1 MNFYA
6 TIHPWYDQ
14 IFPFA
19 MAQRDFVLSFG
30 SGPELELVDVG
41 CGTGS
46 LLVSLAGSFGRCT
59 GLDPDE
65 EMLAGARAKADSAGV
80 PIRLMPGGMLDL
92 DREFAPG
99 SVDRLICFG
108 NTIPHLESPEQ
119 VDHFLRQA
127 ASVLRPEGMILLQII
142 HFRRIFD
149 QELPGLPTLEN
160 DQVRFVRN
168 YHYTLPDPGV
178 IRFHTILTIKESG
191 QVIENDIPL
200 LALSLEQLSEALGKA
215 GFSDLQ
221 TFGSFTRDPFSAD
234 SIPLILTS
242 RVSG

>member
-108 NTIPHLESPEQ
+108 NTIPHLESLEQ

-178 IRFHTILTIKESG
+178 IRLCIRYGYARRYPRQSGCTPPNLQIYRGSLPDFCACGRTVPDNHSFEILCWSDFH
-191 QVIENDIPL
+191 
-200 LALSLEQLSEALGKA
+200 
-215 GFSDLQ
+215 
-221 TFGSFTRDPFSAD
+221 R
-234 SIPLILTS
+234 
-242 RVSG
+242 